1 MCCSQNNFEYVW
13 FVKYTR
19 KKINSNQM
27 EFIYFD
33 YDFQTVNLACQK
45 LSQMMKFFTQGILFE
60 IVSICVLHIRN
71 IKCILHCHQLNPMS
85 KNFLSSMHS
94 FMHLTN
100 GMVKYWFK
108 MLSIFLSRWF
118 LFSSF
123 SFLIF
128 ELKMTFIFEN
138 ELSFL
143 VEKCFVLVSFSHLLQ
158 KLK

>member
-1 MCCSQNNFEYVW
+1 MICEIYQ
-13 FVKYTR
+13 

-45 LSQMMKFFTQGILFE
+45 LSQMMKFFFARNFIWHREYLCATYQKYQMHFALP
-60 IVSICVLHIRN
+60 SIKSNVKLLIIHA
-71 IKCILHCHQLNPMS
+71 
-85 KNFLSSMHS
+85 

-143 VEKCFVLVSFSHLLQ
+143 VEKCFVLVSFRICC
-158 KLK
+158 KN